1 MLDGSIIMKK
11 STIWITVLL
20 VFILTAVSFCAGDA
34 PKNIIIMISD
44 GCGYNHI
51 TAAAI
56 YQYGNSQSPLYARF
70 KLSCGMA
77 TFAAG
82 GSYEPNLAWSSFN
95 YVKHGYTDSAAAATA
110 MSTGVKT
117 YNGAIGVDLDK
128 RPLTHIIERCE
139 QLGKATGVI
148 TTVPLSHATPAGFV
162 AHNPSRDNYKQ
173 IAREMLLE
181 SAVDCIMGCGNPFYD
196 DDGKPRQK
204 PNSFKY
210 VGGKSTWNSLVA
222 GTAGADA
229 DADGINDP
237 WTLIQTRAEFLKLA
251 DGSTPKR
258 VCGIPQVWQT
268 LQQARSDD
276 EKADPYVVPLTK
288 TVPTLEEMT
297 KAAINVLDDDP
308 DGFFLMIEGGAV
320 DWANH
325 HNQSGRML
333 EEQIDFDK
341 AVKAVTEWV
350 DKKSNWDESLLIVT
364 ADHECGYLTG
374 PDSGDRANG
383 SVWNKLVNNGK
394 DKLPGMEWHSG
405 GHTNSLVPFYAN
417 GSGTKFFKAAAVNTD
432 PVRGPYIDNT
442 TIAKT
447 LFELLES
454 SKEIYLPTASA
465 N

>member
-1 MLDGSIIMKK
+1 MKK
-11 STIWITVLL
+11 NIIYALL
-20 VFILTAVSFCAGDA
+20 VLILVAASACADDA

-56 YQYGNSQSPLYARF
+56 YQYGNAQSPIYARF
-70 KLSCGMA
+70 SLGCAMA
-77 TFAAG
+77 TFPAG
-82 GSYEPNLAWSSFN
+82 GSYEPNLAWTSFD

-110 MSTGVKT
+110 MSTGIKT
-117 YNGAIGVDLDK
+117 YDGAIGVDLDK
-128 RPLTHIIERCE
+128 KPLTHIIEQCE

-162 AHNPSRDNYKQ
+162 AHNPSRDNCKE

-196 DDGKPRQK
+196 DDGKPEKK
-204 PNSFKY
+204 PHSFKY

-229 DADGINDP
+229 DADGIDDP

-258 VCGIPQVWQT
+258 VCGIPQVYKT
-268 LQQARSDD
+268 LQQARSGD
-276 EKADPYVVPLTK
+276 EKADPYVVPQTK

-325 HNQSGRML
+325 LNQSGRML

-341 AVKAVTEWV
+341 AVEAVTKWV
-350 DKKSNWDESLLIVT
+350 GKNSNWDESLLIVT

-374 PDSGDRANG
+374 PASGDKADG
-383 SVWNKLVNNGK
+383 PVWNKLVNNGK

-417 GSGTKFFKAAAVNTD
+417 GRGTNLFKAAIVNID

-442 TIAKT
+442 DIAKI
-447 LFELLES
+447 LFEQLEC
-454 SKEIYLPTASA
+454 SKEMYLPLASP

>member
-1 MLDGSIIMKK
+1 MIMKK
-11 STIWITVLL
+11 SMVQITVLL
-20 VFILTAVSFCAGDA
+20 VFILTAVSFCADNA
-34 PKNIIIMISD
+34 PKNIIVMISD

-51 TAAAI
+51 AAASI

-70 KLSCGMA
+70 KLNCGMA
-77 TFAAG
+77 TFPAG
-82 GSYEPNLAWSSFN
+82 GSYEPNLAWSSFD
-95 YVKHGYTDSAAAATA
+95 YVKGGYTDSAAAATA

-117 YNGAIGVDLDK
+117 YDGAIGVNLDK
-128 RPLTHIIERCE
+128 KPLTHIIERCE
-139 QLGKATGVI
+139 KLGKATGVI

-162 AHNPSRDNYKQ
+162 AHNESRNNYEQ

-181 SAVDCIMGCGNPFYD
+181 SAVDCLMGCGNPFYD
-196 DDGKPRQK
+196 DDGKPEEQ

-210 VGGKSTWNSLVA
+210 VGGKSTWDSLVS

-229 DADGINDP
+229 DADDIDDP
-237 WTLIQTRAEFLKLA
+237 WMLVQTRAEFLKLA

-258 VCGIPQVWQT
+258 VCGVPQVYDT
-268 LQQARSDD
+268 LQQARSGD
-276 EKADPYVVPLTK
+276 EKADPYVVPLNK

-297 KAAINVLDDDP
+297 QAAINVLDDDP

-341 AVKAVTEWV
+341 AVNAVMEWV
-350 DKKSNWDESLLIVT
+350 NKNSSWDESLLIVT

-374 PDSGDRANG
+374 PESGDKANG
-383 SVWNKLVNNGK
+383 PVWNDLKNNGK

-417 GSGTKFFKAAAVNTD
+417 GCGTNLFQSVFVNTD
-432 PVRGPYIDNT
+432 PVRGLYIDNT
-442 TIAKT
+442 DIAKVIFQLSGKILQPCRNSVVT
-447 LFELLES
+447 GT
-454 SKEIYLPTASA
+454 K
-465 N
+465 